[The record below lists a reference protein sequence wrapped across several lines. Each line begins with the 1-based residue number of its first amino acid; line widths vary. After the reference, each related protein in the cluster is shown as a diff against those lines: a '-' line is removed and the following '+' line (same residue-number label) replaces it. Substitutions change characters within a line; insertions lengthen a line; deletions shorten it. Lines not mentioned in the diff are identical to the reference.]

1 MQITKCLVAS
11 YFVPIRKNRHIFFW
25 DKYAYKIRR
34 SGSSYSKMMNLKKM
48 VKDWLTDCPLFKIVL
63 GLVQMIMKRRVSPW
77 RSQIGEWFLSIYF
90 FLGFWLSYDWQGRI
104 FYQFLF
110 SIFFRLHRLLLKQP
124 FFFVQGPFEVLYA
137 LEFI

>member
-1 MQITKCLVAS
+1 
-11 YFVPIRKNRHIFFW
+11 
-25 DKYAYKIRR
+25 
-34 SGSSYSKMMNLKKM
+34 MMNLKKM

-110 SIFFRLHRLLLKQP
+110 FDIFSSSSPPPQTTFLLCTRSLWSLVCFRIHIKMYCPLILNRGARQTMNFKKLLCENICQ
-124 FFFVQGPFEVLYA
+124 QRN
-137 LEFI
+137 